1 MNMYYTKFTLYCKIN
16 IELRT
21 TKNNNCICIYDDNI
35 IKNMR
40 MQMDGDICVNLWI
53 SIVQNYNY
61 V

>member
-40 MQMDGDICVNLWI
+40 M
-53 SIVQNYNY
+53 
-61 V
+61 